1 MTLVT
6 HLQEEREERGLC
18 GPHAGPRL
26 ARPWGSTAPR
36 WPRRPGVLAQL
47 RPCWPCDPGASS
59 DPEPVRP
66 GAGGGAAFW
75 VKPLQRVEL
84 FVQRPGRLHARPSET
99 PLPGSPFTERGGGR
113 GPSLVKAWVGF
124 LLSPAPETTCL
135 LCFKNRCEHLPFPFC
150 EWSIHI
156 SCPFYFFSIFYFF
169 LLLSFRKFPSC

>member
-6 HLQEEREERGLC
+6 HLKEEREERGLC

-84 FVQRPGRLHARPSET
+84 FVQRPGETARSAFGDPS
-99 PLPGSPFTERGGGR
+99 PGEPFHRAGR
-113 GPSLVKAWVGF
+113 GP
-124 LLSPAPETTCL
+124 
-135 LCFKNRCEHLPFPFC
+135 RPFPS
-150 EWSIHI
+150 ESLGWL
-156 SCPFYFFSIFYFF
+156 PA
-169 LLLSFRKFPSC
+169 FPSPRDHVSAVF